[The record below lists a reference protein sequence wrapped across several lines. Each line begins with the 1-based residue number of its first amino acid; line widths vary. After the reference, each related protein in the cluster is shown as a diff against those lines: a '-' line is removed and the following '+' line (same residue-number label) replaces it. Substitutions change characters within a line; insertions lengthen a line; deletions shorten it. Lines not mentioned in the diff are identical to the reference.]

1 MIAALALVL
10 AQAVPAPT
18 DLVAV
23 GLVVAADGRRSVAI
37 LRSGGRTRVAAIGES
52 AFGGRVTA
60 ITPGAAQLEFGAE
73 RVTVRLTGE
82 VAASPRSAALPT
94 GPRAGSTPEPLT
106 FERKEV
112 ERRLGLEIPRIL
124 AETAL
129 VPVLDGGRVTGVALT
144 RIAEGSVLTEAGLR
158 AGDVLTEVN
167 GVAIDGIA
175 TLAGLYARLQT
186 ATELRA
192 RVLRGGQP
200 FPITIHLK

>member
-1 MIAALALVL
+1 MLAALALVF
-10 AQAVPAPT
+10 ATEVAAPPA

-23 GLVVAADGRRSVAI
+23 GLVIATNEGRSVAI
-37 LRSGGRTRVAAIGES
+37 LRSGGRTRLAGIGDP

-60 ITPGAAQLEFGAE
+60 IAPGSAQLEFGSE
-73 RVTVRLTGE
+73 RITVRLSGE
-82 VAASPRSAALPT
+82 ATPRAPRALALEVRPPASPEALT
-94 GPRAGSTPEPLT
+94 L
-106 FERKEV
+106 ERKEV

-129 VPVLDGGRVTGVALT
+129 VPVLDGGRITGVALT

-167 GVAIDGIA
+167 GVVIDGIA

-186 ATELRA
+186 ASELRA
-192 RVLRGGQP
+192 TVLRGGQTI
-200 FPITIHLK
+200 PIVINLK

>member
-1 MIAALALVL
+1 MLAVLALALATEV
-10 AQAVPAPT
+10 APPA

-23 GLVVAADGRRSVAI
+23 GLVTATNEGRSVAI
-37 LRSGGRTRVAAIGES
+37 LRSAGRTRVAGIGEP
-52 AFGGRVTA
+52 AFGGRVIA
-60 ITPGAAQLEFGAE
+60 IDPGSAELEFGTE

-82 VAASPRSAALPT
+82 AAPRAPRAPALEIRAPASPEA
-94 GPRAGSTPEPLT
+94 LT

-129 VPVLDGGRVTGVALT
+129 VPVLDGGRIAGVALT

-167 GVAIDGIA
+167 GVVIDGIA

-186 ATELRA
+186 ASELRA
-192 RVLRGGQP
+192 TVLRGGQTVS
-200 FPITIHLK
+200 IAIKLR